1 MRKWVAGSILF
12 QSVSVSVDGPNLQK
26 LDLRCL
32 LPKAFSRERLRKGH
46 FVCQKQFGRDGRAA
60 AKLVF
65 NRTSRLSGCGTQH
78 RST

>member
-46 FVCQKQFGRDGRAA
+46 FVCQKQFGRDGRGRGETRVQQDFPTFRMWHA
-60 AKLVF
+60 
-65 NRTSRLSGCGTQH
+65 TS
-78 RST
+78 